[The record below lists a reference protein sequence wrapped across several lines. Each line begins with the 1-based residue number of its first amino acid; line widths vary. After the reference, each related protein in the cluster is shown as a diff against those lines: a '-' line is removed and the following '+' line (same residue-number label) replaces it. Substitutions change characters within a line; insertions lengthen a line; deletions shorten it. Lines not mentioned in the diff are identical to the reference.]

1 MKTCCLV
8 QLANLGLE
16 DSLTW
21 LSFLKLGSWICRK
34 GRRRSP
40 FVKLITVIRQFPLLT
55 HYLFIFQYLKCKKMF
70 VRLFL
75 LLSVL
80 FRRRSKRDRERWLA
94 VHLLN
99 DICILCYDLCVN

>member
-55 HYLFIFQYLKCKKMF
+55 HYLFIFQYLKCKKCSYVCYYCF
-70 VRLFL
+70 LFC
-75 LLSVL
+75 SDGGP
-80 FRRRSKRDRERWLA
+80 KETEKDG
-94 VHLLN
+94 
-99 DICILCYDLCVN
+99 